1 MLLLLYTLAAL
12 ALLWLVHRFVCR
24 LSWGAAAFLFL
35 LPFLFVGH
43 ALVANRVYA
52 PVDKPYLSE
61 PLSVVAREHGMTGPP
76 HNPVTADIFSQMIP
90 WRQVVRESILRGEW
104 PLWNPYILSG
114 DVLAAAAQP
123 APYSPFTLLA
133 ILLPAA
139 ISFTFTAAITF
150 FVAGVCAFAF
160 ARELGCGEAAS
171 AIAAGGWAYSAAIA
185 LYVLWPLG
193 LAWAL
198 FPLVL
203 LGTRRVIH
211 APSVR
216 SCALLTI
223 AFTLLILAGHE
234 ESTLHIIALAGAYG
248 LFELLCVRRN
258 TLRAVGAAFAAG
270 AIALLLCAIYL
281 LPHLDAIPQTAE
293 YKFRSS
299 WKAKPRVDTP
309 QQVLAS
315 IGTDF
320 FPFLHL
326 RRWIDPPVP
335 GLKAESPAVGSII
348 VALAVFAV
356 WRVRSK
362 TTWFFAG
369 ATLFCLAAHAAW
381 KPVAVLLHA
390 LPLFDLALNERLG
403 FGAAFFLIILAAIG
417 AEHGVVR
424 ASGAHLGDGR
434 SAGGAHHSMRA
445 PLDLAITFA
454 IVWVVLA
461 IGTWWI
467 TSTFKL
473 DAGPRDWGAHAILAE
488 LALLGAAALIVATRL
503 PMKMLVV
510 VALLLAQRAIT
521 MGGVHKSFPAKDA
534 YPSMPIFDAM
544 KNVSEPFR
552 VAGQG
557 FALMPGTNALY
568 GFEDVRG
575 YEAMTFARY
584 VDTYRIWCVPQPVFF
599 NRVDDLSKPMLSML
613 NVRFAF
619 AHESV
624 ATPPG
629 WRIAAKQGEA
639 VLFENTNAI
648 ARAFVPHS
656 VKPGASNVIDEMAN
670 ATDFRERAWIDAA
683 GSERANGP
691 GFVTT
696 RRIRYGYELDATMDG
711 DGWIVVSICDWK
723 GWRAYIDGHR
733 VNTHRA
739 NAAFIGIHAPAGR
752 HRVRL
757 VYWPVSFVT
766 GRGITLATLLGLLT
780 FAVIRRK
787 AQRLTGSWAHR
798 KTAVSL

>member
-1 MLLLLYTLAAL
+1 LLLLLYTLAAL
-12 ALLWLVHRFVCR
+12 ALLALVHRFVCR
-24 LSWGAAAFLFL
+24 LSPLAAAFLFL
-35 LPFLFVGH
+35 LPFLFVGR

-52 PVDKPYLSE
+52 PVDKPYMSE
-61 PLSVVAREHGMTGPP
+61 PLSVVAAEHGMTGPP

-90 WRQVVRESILRGEW
+90 WRQVVRESIGRGEW

-114 DVLAAAAQP
+114 DILAAAAQP

-150 FVAGVCAFAF
+150 FVAGACAFAF

-193 LAWAL
+193 LSWAL

-211 APSVR
+211 APSIA
-216 SCALLTI
+216 SCALLTV

-234 ESTLHIIALAGAYG
+234 ESTLHIVALSAAYG

-258 TLRAVGAAFAAG
+258 TLRALGAAFASG
-270 AIALLLCAIYL
+270 VVALLVCAIYL

-293 YKFRSS
+293 YKFRNT
-299 WKAKPRVDTP
+299 WKAKARVDTT

-315 IGTDF
+315 VATDF

-335 GLKAESPAVGSII
+335 GLKAESPAVGSIV
-348 VALAVFAV
+348 VALAIFAI

-369 ATLFCLAAHAAW
+369 AALFCLAAHAAW

-390 LPLFDLALNERLG
+390 LPLFKIALNERLG
-403 FGAAFFLIILAAIG
+403 FGAAFFLVILAAMG
-417 AEHGVVR
+417 ADHAGAWR
-424 ASGAHLGDGR
+424 AEGGAQRTENGAPALGPPR
-434 SAGGAHHSMRA
+434 SALRRA
-445 PLDLAITFA
+445 PLDLAITLA
-454 IVWVVLA
+454 VVWIVLA

-473 DAGPRDWGAHAILAE
+473 EGGPRDWGEHTILAE
-488 LALLGAAALIVATRL
+488 LAFLGAATLVAATRV

-534 YPSMPIFDAM
+534 YPPMAIFDAM
-544 KNVSEPFR
+544 KNVREPFR
-552 VAGQG
+552 IAGQG
-557 FALMPGTNALY
+557 FAFMPGTNALY
-568 GFEDVRG
+568 GLEDVRG
-575 YEAMTFARY
+575 YEAMTFAPY
-584 VDTYRIWCVPQPVFF
+584 FDTYRIWCVGQPVFF
-599 NRVDDLSKPMLSML
+599 NRVDDLSKPILSML

-648 ARAFVPHS
+648 ARAFVPHN
-656 VKPGASNVIDEMAN
+656 VKLGASNVIDEMAN
-670 ATDFRERAWIDAA
+670 ATDFRERAWIDMPGA
-683 GSERANGP
+683 EQTNGP

-696 RRIRYGYELDATMDG
+696 RRIRQGYELDATMDG

-733 VNTHRA
+733 VNTQRA
-739 NAAFIGIHAPAGR
+739 NAAFIGVHAPAGR
-752 HRVRL
+752 HRIRL
-757 VYWPVSFVT
+757 VYWPVSFVV
-766 GRGITLATLLGLLT
+766 GRGISLVTLVAICA
-780 FAVIRRK
+780 FVAVRRFE
-787 AQRLTGSWAHR
+787 AHRLTGS
-798 KTAVSL
+798 